1 MEHLQIDFSLH
12 KRQGRNVPK
21 KAKKREAD
29 GFPIFPRMRG
39 IQCGYWWL
47 IDTNPMCLSGTS
59 TNSSR
64 PSSLR

>member
-21 KAKKREAD
+21 KAKKREAN

-39 IQCGYWWL
+39 I
-47 IDTNPMCLSGTS
+47 
-59 TNSSR
+59 
-64 PSSLR
+64 